1 MAEVVLNNQI
11 LYIIQCKHSF
21 VAKLHLVPGKSPVKK
36 VRVKDVDQRGGYL
49 DDVDFIWAALETES
63 EEYNSSDYEPPS
75 CDVSCL
81 Q

>member
-11 LYIIQCKHSF
+11 LHNIQCKHSF

-36 VRVKDVDQRGGYL
+36 VRVKDVDQRGEYQ
-49 DDVDFIWAALETES
+49 DDVDFIWAALTES